1 MFSWQLNKSKSEI
14 KNGTEVVILNISSNV
29 DGDSHEETNFMPK
42 LLSTNGQV

>member
-14 KNGTEVVILNISSNV
+14 KNGIEVVILNISSNV

-42 LLSTNGQV
+42 LLSTNRQV